1 MSVRVAPLLGAEF
14 QRAIP
19 DLARLRMEVF
29 REWPYLYDGTYDYE
43 KGYIEKFARSDGS
56 VIIAAIDGSRVVG
69 AATASPLAGHADAF
83 AVPFKAAG
91 HDIEKIF
98 YFGELVLLP
107 AYRGRGIGHQF
118 FDAREA
124 HAKGQPGYTHT
135 AFCAVVRP
143 ATHPMQPP
151 TYRTHD
157 QFWTKRGY
165 AKAEGLIARFD
176 WKDIGNAGK
185 TEKPMQFWMRAIP

>member
-1 MSVRVAPLLGAEF
+1 MSVRVAPLLGDEF

-43 KGYIEKFARSDGS
+43 KRYIEKFAHSEGS

-69 AATASPLAGHADAF
+69 AATASPLSGHADAF
-83 AVPFKAAG
+83 AAPFKAAG
-91 HDIEKIF
+91 HDISRIF
-98 YFGELVLLP
+98 YFGESVLLP
-107 AYRGRGIGHQF
+107 AYRGRGIGHTF

-124 HAKGQPGYTHT
+124 HASRQPRYTHT

-143 ATHPMQPP
+143 DNHPRKPATV
-151 TYRTHD
+151 RTHD
-157 QFWTKRGY
+157 AFWAKRGY
-165 AKAEGLIARFD
+165 AKAEGLIASFD
-176 WKDIGNAGK
+176 WKDVGHAEK
-185 TEKPMQFWMRAIP
+185 TTKPMQFWMRALP